1 MPQASQRQLI
11 QYILEDTA
19 CALDILRLTNRFE
32 MKVVQDKLLITL
44 PAAELKVNDAQCSM
58 IKK

>member
-1 MPQASQRQLI
+1 MGPRGRATGKSTFVQL
-11 QYILEDTA
+11 LELGDAA

-44 PAAELKVNDAQCSM
+44 PDIPLKVNDAQ
-58 IKK
+58 